1 MSQMMQMYQQVGPA
15 QFSAMIGQ
23 VAPYFAS
30 IAPQFVELRPGYAE
44 VTFPKRR
51 EVLNHIGTVHAI
63 ALCNA
68 AELAAGTMTDAS
80 IPAGHRW
87 IPRGMT
93 VEYLAKADWRRAR
106 RGRWPCQMDWQAR
119 KATSSCRWSP
129 TSATRRSSAPR
140 SPCTSARPDP
150 PPPPPPLSPRGG
162 PPGGQLYSR
171 SHEQTTETAP

>member
-1 MSQMMQMYQQVGPA
+1 MSQMMQMYQQAGPT

-68 AELAAGTMTDAS
+68 AELAAGTLTDVS
-80 IPAGHRW
+80 IPQGRRW

-93 VEYLAKADWRRAR
+93 VEYLAKADGDVRTVADGRAV
-106 RGRWPCQMDWQAR
+106 DWDQEGDIIVPVLAYVGDKKVFRADITMYISQA
-119 KATSSCRWSP
+119 
-129 TSATRRSSAPR
+129 
-140 SPCTSARPDP
+140 
-150 PPPPPPLSPRGG
+150 
-162 PPGGQLYSR
+162 
-171 SHEQTTETAP
+171 